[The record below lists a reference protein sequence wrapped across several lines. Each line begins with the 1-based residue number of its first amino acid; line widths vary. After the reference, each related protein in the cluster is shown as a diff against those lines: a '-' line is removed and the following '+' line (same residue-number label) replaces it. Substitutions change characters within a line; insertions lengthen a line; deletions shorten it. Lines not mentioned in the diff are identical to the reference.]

1 MTFEYHRGVL
11 SGFRGAPSIILGQI
25 LGQKTR
31 INSSLPFLLQSP
43 LPSPSLSS
51 PKSGKIDLN
60 FTAKTQ
66 PPVVYTLLWADELLV
81 DTMNPYGAPPGA
93 SPPRG
98 HLPPGY
104 ARPPRGHPIPGY
116 VHVNLYF
123 CDTFVFAQIFDGGLS
138 KEAFFVSL
146 FSGACCYLLG
156 DSI

>member
-25 LGQKTR
+25 LGQKTNR
-31 INSSLPFLLQSP
+31 IPPSLSFFRVLSFP
-43 LPSPSLSS
+43 LPSS

-98 HLPPGY
+98 QLPPGY